1 MQRVQNE
8 SRPSRRITMRAR
20 AIAPGALA
28 ASLLIGQRAVAQDAT
43 PTASPVASPVAGAP
57 NAIVSPLYSFELPSF
72 PASPVS
78 VRLLR
83 MTLEPGA
90 SSPMHIHPG
99 PELDYVVSGSLTVN
113 SQGDA
118 TVVGANG
125 SEVTRELSADIL
137 TAGDLVVFP
146 AETGMNLINE
156 SSDTLVLYSAVFHPI
171 TEEGQS
177 TTYPDG
183 NPSADA
189 FAGLSYEV
197 LGDGQIQVFTTGAT
211 TFTLDEIVI
220 PALSDLPGTNGAAL
234 YSMVAG
240 EFGFVVNSG
249 SVQVSR
255 TASPG
260 LRPNAAPDQ
269 EFTLATADAAF
280 FPAGVTNATRADQP
294 GELSILR
301 LAAISTEPLSLE
313 PAVISFL
320 PPSAEPANDEGEV
333 LTEIA
338 IGATVLTTTGS
349 LNLREEPS
357 TSANSTTQLDEGVE
371 LLVIGGP
378 ETADDYTWWQVQGVE
393 DTSLEGWLASDFLE
407 LVSDAP
413 SDGTQDT
420 SGTPEAAPE
429 ASPEASPAASPE
441 ASPAASPA
449 AGEFSVGQTVVTSEE
464 NVRIREEA
472 SINAEPVDAF
482 VAGTEFEITGEP
494 VEADDY
500 TWYPVQLVADE
511 SVIGWV
517 ADEFIEIDDAG

>member
-1 MQRVQNE
+1 
-8 SRPSRRITMRAR
+8 MRAR

-28 ASLLIGQRAVAQDAT
+28 ASLLVGHRAVAQDAT
-43 PTASPVASPVAGAP
+43 PAASPVATPVAGAQ
-57 NAIVSPLYSFELPSF
+57 NAIVNPLYSFELASF
-72 PASPVS
+72 PEAPVS

-99 PELDYVVSGSLTVN
+99 PEFDYVISGSLTVN

-118 TVVGANG
+118 TVVGGTGN
-125 SEVTRELSADIL
+125 EVTRELSADIL

-146 AETGMNLINE
+146 AGIGMNLINGG
-156 SSDTLVLYSAVFHPI
+156 SDTLVIYSAVFHPI

-183 NPSADA
+183 DPTADA

-197 LGDGQIQVFTTGAT
+197 LGDGQIQAFPTGAT

-220 PALSDLPGTNGAAL
+220 PEASDLPGIDGAAL
-234 YSMVAG
+234 YSMMAG
-240 EFGFVVNSG
+240 EFGFAVVSG

-260 LRPNAAPDQ
+260 LRPNAAPEQ

-280 FPAGVTNATRADQP
+280 FPAGVANATRADQP

-301 LAAISTEPLSLE
+301 LAAVPAEALSQE
-313 PAVISFL
+313 PAQISFL
-320 PPSAEPANDEGEV
+320 APSAEPENDEGEV
-333 LTEIA
+333 LTQIG
-338 IGATVLTTTGS
+338 IGATVLTTSGN
-349 LNLREEPS
+349 LNLRAEPS
-357 TSANSTTQLDEGVE
+357 TTANAITQLEAGVE
-371 LLVIGGP
+371 LTVIGGP
-378 ETADDYTWWQVQGVE
+378 EDADDYTWWQVRGVE
-393 DTSLEGWLASDFLE
+393 DTSLEGWLASEFLE
-407 LVSDAP
+407 LVTGAP
-413 SDGTQDT
+413 SDGTQPT
-420 SGTPEAAPE
+420 AAT
-429 ASPEASPAASPE
+429 PEASPAASPE
-441 ASPAASPA
+441 ASPSASPAASPV
-449 AGEFSVGQTVVTSEE
+449 AGEFSVGQIVATSQE
-464 NVRIREEA
+464 NVRVREDA

-482 VAGTEFEITGEP
+482 VLGTEFEITGDP

-517 ADEFIEIDDAG
+517 ADDFIEVVDAG